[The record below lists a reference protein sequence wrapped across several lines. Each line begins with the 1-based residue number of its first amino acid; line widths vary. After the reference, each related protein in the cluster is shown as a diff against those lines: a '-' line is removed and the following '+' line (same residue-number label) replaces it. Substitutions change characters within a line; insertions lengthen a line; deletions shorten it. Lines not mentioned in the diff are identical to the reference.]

1 MFNQFALILTVVF
14 CECSLAQD
22 RVNARESV
30 KQLIPP
36 PQKSFAELLFVEKP
50 ELKLTLESNNSFL
63 EMLRTTLPVVEI
75 KGRRYYI
82 AEGDI
87 LFEEA
92 ELPYYAER
100 RRREAETRK
109 LLKEASEQFGAAIPL
124 AGKEEWLQG
133 ATEDGRLVRW
143 DAGLVLTY
151 RIDKATFSPGEYA
164 IAKDSMDQACRD
176 WEDTCGVD
184 FDHKITLDDSDGSA
198 DSQVLFSVRKVDASG
213 RFIAAAFFP
222 NDPVYRRHVVIDP
235 SFFSSNLRFDR
246 TGVLRHELGH
256 VLGFRHEH
264 IRSGAPPECPGEGGA
279 PLPLTDYDPQSVMH
293 YFCGGVGSLQLSIT
307 DLDRMGSQLV
317 YGQPHKRVRFFR

>member
-1 MFNQFALILTVVF
+1 MLKRCVIFISFAI
-14 CECSLAQD
+14 CGCCRAQD
-22 RVNARESV
+22 RIDSKNSV
-30 KQLIPP
+30 KQLIPS
-36 PQKSFAELLFVEKP
+36 PQKSYAELLFVEKP
-50 ELKLTLESNNSFL
+50 ELRLTLESNNSFL
-63 EMLRTTLPVVEI
+63 EKLRTALPVVEI
-75 KGRRYYI
+75 KGRRYYV

-87 LFEEA
+87 LIEEA
-92 ELPYYAER
+92 ELPYYAEQ

-109 LLKEASEQFGAAIPL
+109 LIRESSEQFGAAIPL
-124 AGKEEWLQG
+124 TGKSDWLQG

-151 RIDKATFSPGEYA
+151 RIDKATFVPSEYA
-164 IAKDSMDQACRD
+164 IAKDCMDKACRD

-184 FDHKITLDDSDGSA
+184 FEHKINLDESDGAA
-198 DSQVLFSVRKVDASG
+198 DAQVLFNVRKVDAGG

-235 SFFSSNLRFDR
+235 SFFLGNLQFDR

-279 PLPLTDYDPQSVMH
+279 PLNLTDYDPQSVMH